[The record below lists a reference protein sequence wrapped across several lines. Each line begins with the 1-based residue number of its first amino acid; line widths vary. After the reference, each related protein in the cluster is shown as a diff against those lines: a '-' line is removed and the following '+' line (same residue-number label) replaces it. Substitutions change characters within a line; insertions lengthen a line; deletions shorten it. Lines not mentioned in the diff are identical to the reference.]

1 MSPLPEHEPSS
12 PQNIG
17 PHGDGGRRQNM
28 DERASDEKGEGL
40 WGGEWEE
47 GGGRKVE
54 RNTFACM

>member
-17 PHGDGGRRQNM
+17 PHGDDGRRQNM
-28 DERASDEKGEGL
+28 DERASDEKGE
-40 WGGEWEE
+40 GEWEE